1 VSVPA
6 LPEEG
11 QEPIPSPI
19 LVIGRVRVPDVTAE
33 QQVRPPY
40 IVATRIMRAPG
51 SLALRRAVL
60 YDANGNYPGAV
71 DAYEAFG
78 KAKEYAGHELA
89 PQALY
94 RGAVLARDQLGDRK
108 RAGKLYSDAW
118 LRYVEQSRKSGEV
131 YYVWRES
138 ADGVERLTVSE
149 AVGAPMDAVNS
160 DHILYKVMD
169 VFTTMCGGSAG
180 WGVIVLAIITR
191 LLIVPLT
198 QKQLRSTREMQ
209 ALAPE
214 IKKLQEKYKGDKQ
227 TQQKRI
233 MALYKEH
240 GVNPLGGCFPLLI
253 QMPILIA
260 LYKGIRMYIYRFSGE
275 EFLWVTSGIKWSG
288 DDLAQPD
295 LLLLVLYTISM
306 IIFQKFTAKST
317 PATDPQQQQMQQTM
331 TYMMPIMFFF
341 FFQNFPAAFI
351 LYWFATNVIF
361 TLHQYWFNL
370 TYQRDKGSPMIALP
384 SWGPGKSEQEDE
396 GAGSAAEN
404 RDGEVEEGAEGEGS
418 ETATTE
424 PSPERADGAAVS
436 PSKRKRR
443 RRRRPSR
450 RKRRKS

>member
-1 VSVPA
+1 
-6 LPEEG
+6 
-11 QEPIPSPI
+11 
-19 LVIGRVRVPDVTAE
+19 
-33 QQVRPPY
+33 
-40 IVATRIMRAPG
+40 
-51 SLALRRAVL
+51 
-60 YDANGNYPGAV
+60 
-71 DAYEAFG
+71 G
-78 KAKEYAGHELA
+78 KAKHYSGHQFA
-89 PQALY
+89 AQALY
-94 RGAVLARDQLGDRK
+94 RAAVLAHEQLGDKK

-118 LRYVEQSRKSGEV
+118 LRYVEQARKTGRP

-138 ADGVERLTVSE
+138 GDGVERLTVAE
-149 AVGAPMDAVNS
+149 AVGAPMDAVNA

-180 WGVIVLAIITR
+180 WGVIALAVITR

-214 IKKLQEKYKGDKQ
+214 IKKLQEKYKGDRQ
-227 TQQKRI
+227 LQQKRI

-260 LYKGIRMYIYRFSGE
+260 LYKGIRMYIYQFSGQ
-275 EFLWVTSGIKWSG
+275 EFLWVTSRIGWSG

-306 IIFQKFTAKST
+306 IVFQKFTAKST

-351 LYWFATNVIF
+351 LYWAATNVIF
-361 TLHQYWFNL
+361 TGHQYWFNL

-384 SWGPGKSEQEDE
+384 SWGSRKSAQQDE
-396 GAGSAAEN
+396 GAAEAPANPKASEEAADDDSPTGTAGS
-404 RDGEVEEGAEGEGS
+404 S
-418 ETATTE
+418 SE
-424 PSPERADGAAVS
+424 PSDGAAVS
-436 PSKRKRR
+436 SSKRKRR

-450 RKRRKS
+450 RKRRKPPAGDSGS